1 MLCLDD
7 CYPKRRTAL
16 LWFEVMFYWW
26 MTAKAYPI
34 IYERLKNIDIYWL
47 RSSLWMT
54 AIQYTDN
61 YSFVLY
67 VSNVFSAL
75 CWLDNIALLLIWFSN
90 AHFLCITECT
100 ELSRPI
106 VKYWKVS
113 EKSPF
118 TKYSE
123 FFPAYCEKRKISIDE
138 QEIQHIFLK
147 IQRLVFEAFFCISSS
162 ISVYRSSFN
171 GRFGA
176 TEGFTFHFL
185 KHISTV

>member
-1 MLCLDD
+1 MLGWLLSKKED
-7 CYPKRRTAL
+7 CSPVIWSNVL
-16 LWFEVMFYWW
+16 LMNYC
-26 MTAKAYPI
+26 YLI

-61 YSFVLY
+61 CSFVLY
-67 VSNVFSAL
+67 ISNVLSAL
-75 CWLDNIALLLIWFSN
+75 CWLDYIALLLIWFSN

-118 TKYSE
+118 TRYSE

-147 IQRLVFEAFFCISSS
+147 IQRLVFEAFLLYIFQHQC
-162 ISVYRSSFN
+162 
-171 GRFGA
+171 
-176 TEGFTFHFL
+176 L
-185 KHISTV
+185 P